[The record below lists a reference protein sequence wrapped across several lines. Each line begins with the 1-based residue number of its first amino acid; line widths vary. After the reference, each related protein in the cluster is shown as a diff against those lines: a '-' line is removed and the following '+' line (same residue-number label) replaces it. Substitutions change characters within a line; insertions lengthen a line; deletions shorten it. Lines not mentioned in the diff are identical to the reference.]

1 MDTQSQCSN
10 MAEVARK
17 GEVGGTCAAC
27 CEVAPPVVWAATERK
42 TGQNA
47 DSFYSNSDF
56 EVQRRPDRQRPDGL
70 AMLAQ
75 MLVIRPSQEEA
86 SMLYWA
92 LVFLIVAI
100 IAAIFGFGGVAV
112 AAAGIA
118 KLLFFVFL
126 VVFIITLITGLT
138 RRGGSTGI

>member
-1 MDTQSQCSN
+1 MYLRQ
-10 MAEVARK
+10 R
-17 GEVGGTCAAC
+17 
-27 CEVAPPVVWAATERK
+27 
-42 TGQNA
+42 
-47 DSFYSNSDF
+47 SFYSNLSF
-56 EVQRRPDRQRPDGL
+56 ELQTQPDRLPHPGL
-70 AMLAQ
+70 TMLELR
-75 MLVIRPSQEEA
+75 LVTNDHAEGG

-126 VVFIITLITGLT
+126 VVFVITLITGLT
-138 RRGGSTGI
+138 RRGRTGI